1 MNLKNNLLKMNAKT
15 VSRLTGV
22 LFAAIAS
29 VVVYNEGYR
38 EVAYQDSGG
47 VWTICYGETNG
58 VRPGQVRS
66 KAACDAQLQASV
78 NEHSKALVGLPE
90 GLPDVVVL
98 GSMDAAYNMGVDAF
112 KRSEV
117 YTQLML
123 RNYDAAGKA
132 MLSWKYITKDGQKYD
147 CSQFVDGKPNKVC
160 YGVWKRRQWQSQAI
174 SNRYADTATAI
185 RMLPR

>member
-1 MNLKNNLLKMNAKT
+1 MNLKNSIPKLDAKT
-15 VSRLTGV
+15 VSKLTGV

-29 VVVYNEGYR
+29 VVVYNEGYK
-38 EVAYQDSGG
+38 EVAYPDSGG

-58 VRPGQVRS
+58 VRPGQVRN

-90 GLPDVVVL
+90 GMPDVVVI
-98 GSMDAAYNMGVDAF
+98 GAMDAAYNIGVDAF

-117 YTQLML
+117 YNQLLL
-123 RNYDAAGKA
+123 RNYTDAGKA
-132 MLSWKYITKDGQKYD
+132 MLAWKYITVNGQKYD
-147 CSQFVDGKPNKVC
+147 CSQFVNGKPNKVC
-160 YGVWKRRQWQSQAI
+160 YGLWKRRQWQSQAI
-174 SNRYADTATAI
+174 SNKYESTDVAI